1 MTMNPKIE
9 ITKPDPRNQNNLT
22 MNIHVAGNR
31 NDVLEMLT
39 YGTRSIM
46 EALDITF
53 VEYLEALMEARETEN
68 IEKILIDTSVF
79 SENFEMD

>member
-1 MTMNPKIE
+1 MDPKIE
-9 ITKPDPRNQNNLT
+9 ITKSDSENQNNLT
-22 MNIHVAGNR
+22 MNIHVAGTR
-31 NDVLEMLT
+31 NDALEMLA